1 MSQKKEIQKQE
12 EKEKKSQE
20 GKTQKKKKKEGARKK
35 YKCTSHM
42 IEVFEH
48 EGKRYTIY
56 PNAIV
61 ENLPENASQV
71 QRLIKAGK
79 LIEIE

>member
-1 MSQKKEIQKQE
+1 MAKDHTKEQVKEKTSKQE
-12 EKEKKSQE
+12 QA
-20 GKTQKKKKKEGARKK
+20 QKNPKK

-56 PNAIV
+56 PNTIV
-61 ENLPENASQV
+61 ENLPEDAEPV
-71 QRLIKAGK
+71 KKLIKKKK
-79 LIEIE
+79 LVEVK